1 MATWIGNKAFANHP
15 VPGAVESVM
24 SALGD
29 LSKLPG
35 LRSADGG
42 IRREDVLVAMASRC
56 QAAGLVPTPDAHT
69 DGSDP
74 THRIGLRVEA
84 GRAHTNNDGLLAV
97 LEAAANP
104 DVDVLVLVVP
114 AFYKGSVTADRVEQR
129 IRWAFSSPGIEVALT
144 GVALL
149 SY

>member
-15 VPGAVESVM
+15 APSAVQNVM

-35 LRSADGG
+35 LRAPDGG
-42 IRREDVLVAMASRC
+42 IRREGVIAAMASRC
-56 QAAGLVPTPDAHT
+56 HGAGLMSTPESHNDSA
-69 DGSDP
+69 DP
-74 THRIGLRVEA
+74 IRRIALRVEA

-97 LEAAANP
+97 FEAAANP

-114 AFYKGSVTADRVEQR
+114 TTYKGSVTADRVEQR
-129 IRWAFSSPGIEVALT
+129 IRWALSSPGIELALT
-144 GVALL
+144 GVALV